1 MYNIEGLTEEVSKR
15 MKLGSDSLHF
25 YFTVVR
31 GQAHDEAP
39 LPIAPYKEVSLP
51 ELRVLDL
58 LLRRLYARTI
68 LVRLF
73 VSLVL
78 HFVYNV
84 VGPCRRVRSFAG
96 IDIPLLT

>member
-1 MYNIEGLTEEVSKR
+1 

-51 ELRVLDL
+51 ELGVLDL
-58 LLRRLYARTI
+58 LLWRLYARTI
-68 LVRLF
+68 LVRF
-73 VSLVL
+73 VSLFL

-84 VGPCRRVRSFAG
+84 VGPCRRVRSFEG